1 MREQQMTRQTQ
12 ELVMVVD
19 EQTRQLKDRDHEI
32 QSLLNSESQQWE
44 RKFHELQQTMI
55 INGNNSSGQISQS
68 TLILN
73 PQLNNNDLMLEKM
86 DLLAQIEDLK
96 DKLAV
101 EFNKKRKMKVDYED
115 KCANL
120 TEELHYYKEV
130 KCGEMRDLLNHCKV
144 QLREFEELNG
154 KRNEVI
160 ERLEKENAML
170 K

>member
-1 MREQQMTRQTQ
+1 
-12 ELVMVVD
+12 
-19 EQTRQLKDRDHEI
+19 
-32 QSLLNSESQQWE
+32 
-44 RKFHELQQTMI
+44 
-55 INGNNSSGQISQS
+55 
-68 TLILN
+68 
-73 PQLNNNDLMLEKM
+73 MLEKM

-130 KCGEMRDLLNHCKV
+130 KCGEMRDLLNHCKL

-170 K
+170 R